1 MLLYADGFGFA
12 GVIMIFLGVILPLI
26 LLLWALID
34 ILRSNFKDS
43 ITKLV
48 WIIVVIFV
56 PLIGA
61 ILYLVLGRSQK
72 VNEVI

>member
-1 MLLYADGFGFA
+1 MLLYTDGIGLT

>member
-1 MLLYADGFGFA
+1 
-12 GVIMIFLGVILPLI
+12 MIFLGVILPLI

>member
-1 MLLYADGFGFA
+1 MLLYSDGVGLT

-43 ITKLV
+43 TIKLV

>member
-1 MLLYADGFGFA
+1 MLLYFDGFGLA
-12 GVIMIFLGVILPLI
+12 GVIMIFFVVLPLI
-26 LLLWALID
+26 LLVWALID

-43 ITKLV
+43 ATKLV

-72 VNEVI
+72 VKGAI